1 MVTKVTYC
9 GLTPQGIVP
18 EDVEEGQGAAVTVG
32 RVLPAA
38 SPMTLHSHSI
48 VLSLWCAQPILQS
61 VVVAILWRRKL
72 HKQFPVFFLFLLVQV
87 ANFAIMFPLWL
98 TGIDT
103 MYFWL
108 FWLGEAVNAVLGFKV
123 IHEIFL
129 DVFRPYHTLKDLG
142 TLLFKWAGVVM
153 LLVSVVVAFSSSSDQ
168 HPMMNA
174 ITTLQLS
181 VRIVQ
186 VGLILF
192 LLLFSSFL
200 GVSRKQVSF
209 GISLGFGLFG
219 GVELMLLALNSGGF
233 IRHDNFDLINM
244 LTYNFAIFVWLGY
257 SFSRKAGR
265 EAAVNRLQTQR
276 WEQGLADLQPTVPSD
291 SLIPM
296 FEGMVERA
304 FSRSSNLE
312 QRTDHLEQRADH
324 LPLSRPGKPQKA
336 NSAAAGSNSRP

>member
-1 MVTKVTYC
+1 
-9 GLTPQGIVP
+9 
-18 EDVEEGQGAAVTVG
+18 
-32 RVLPAA
+32 
-38 SPMTLHSHSI
+38 MTLHSHII
-48 VLSLWCAQPILQS
+48 VLSLWCAQPTLQS
-61 VVVAILWRRKL
+61 VVAVILWRRKL
-72 HKQFPVFFLFLLVQV
+72 HKQFPVFFLYLLAQV
-87 ANFAIMFPLWL
+87 ANFAITFPLWL
-98 TGIDT
+98 TRTDT
-103 MYFWL
+103 AYFWL
-108 FWLGEAVNAVLGFKV
+108 FWLGEAVTAVLGFKV
-123 IHEIFL
+123 IHVIFV

-200 GVSRKQVSF
+200 GVSRKQISF

-219 GVELMLLALNSGGF
+219 GMELMLLALNSGGF
-233 IRHDNFDLINM
+233 VRHDSFDLINM

-257 SFSRKAGR
+257 SFSRQAGR

-276 WEQGLADLQPTVPSD
+276 WEQGLADLQHSVPSD

-312 QRTDHLEQRADH
+312 PTADH
-324 LPLSRPGKPQKA
+324 LPLSSPGTPPRA
-336 NSAAAGSNSRP
+336 NSAAAGSTTRP